1 MSGIKIDIA
10 SIEQAGSGCLI
21 DNNSTLVKL
30 HCPHRFASAGWIFC
44 SPINALNTLPEE
56 LIERIFPRR
65 RDRSASKRLPP
76 IYTICLHSKPTS
88 SMRWCFCF
96 TTPSCPPLPLSLPFS
111 SSVFCSFTHFHL
123 RLHLFC

>member
-21 DNNSTLVKL
+21 DNNRTLVKL
-30 HCPHRFASAGWIFC
+30 HCPHR
-44 SPINALNTLPEE
+44 LPEE

-88 SMRWCFCF
+88 SMRCCFCF
-96 TTPSCPPLPLSLPFS
+96 TNPSCPPLPLSLPFS

>member
-21 DNNSTLVKL
+21 DNNRTLVKL
-30 HCPHRFASAGWIFC
+30 HCPHR
-44 SPINALNTLPEE
+44 LPEE

-76 IYTICLHSKPTS
+76 IYTICLHSKPTY
-88 SMRWCFCF
+88 M
-96 TTPSCPPLPLSLPFS
+96 
-111 SSVFCSFTHFHL
+111 
-123 RLHLFC
+123 